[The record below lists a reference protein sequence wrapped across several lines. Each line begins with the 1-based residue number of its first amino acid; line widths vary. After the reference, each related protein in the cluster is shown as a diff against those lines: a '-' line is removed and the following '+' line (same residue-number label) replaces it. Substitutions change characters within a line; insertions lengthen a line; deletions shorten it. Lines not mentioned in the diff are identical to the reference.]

1 MTQYDLQRNKPYH
14 HTNIELLGKVMNQ
27 LKKDFDN
34 GDLNHVCLLLDY
46 IPKKALESFLLEEE

>member
-1 MTQYDLQRNKPYH
+1 MTQDDLKRNKPYH

-27 LKKDFDN
+27 IKKDIDK

-46 IPKKALESFLLEEE
+46 IPKNALESFLPEQE